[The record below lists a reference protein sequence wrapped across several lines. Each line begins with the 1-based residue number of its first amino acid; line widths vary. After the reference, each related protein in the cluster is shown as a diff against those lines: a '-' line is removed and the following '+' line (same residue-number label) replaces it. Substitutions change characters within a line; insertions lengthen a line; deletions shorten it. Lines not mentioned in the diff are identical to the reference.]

1 MAATSRRGASRS
13 PFHWLKLAGQAV
25 HIAFCGAHS
34 GATEIGLSVT
44 ETVMASFYGVPVT
57 PSKRQSIE
65 IMAVC
70 QRHQDAP
77 PMQAVIGGVNPKW

>member
-1 MAATSRRGASRS
+1 
-13 PFHWLKLAGQAV
+13 LAGQAV

>member
-77 PMQAVIGGVNPKW
+77 PMQAVIGGANPKW

>member
-1 MAATSRRGASRS
+1 
-13 PFHWLKLAGQAV
+13 LAGQAV

-34 GATEIGLSVT
+34 GASDIGFSVT
-44 ETVMASFYGVPVT
+44 ETVIALLYGWLVSPI
-57 PSKRQSIE
+57 KRQSIE

-77 PMQAVIGGVNPKW
+77 RMQAVFGGANPKW